1 MLMDSNRNGLCVGDL
16 KIWVDVVTTMLTLMK
31 KKGRS
36 VIPPEISCFAEGDSQ
51 VESGH

>member
-1 MLMDSNRNGLCVGDL
+1 MDGDCSGLCGADL
-16 KIWVDVVTTMLTLMK
+16 IIWVDVVTTMLTLMK